1 MKCDVT
7 RCMNL
12 ATSRV
17 LDLAK
22 AARDKKKA
30 DMSKRQPSSKET
42 PRGGLQGQ
50 KPCRSLCLFNTVYVC
65 LSPHDVCTHPGHMCP
80 YRAHLQWIS
89 AAITLLKSPSAKRR
103 VAGSPRTITSPFLG
117 MKNATGYHFYCQPPP
132 SPPLPISL
140 CPFLLHTKSRFCRVK
155 ACKWACLLESPN
167 LVTSRT
173 PGPSFVRDA
182 SAQ

>member
-50 KPCRSLCLFNTVYVC
+50 KPCRSLCLFNTFYVC

-89 AAITLLKSPSAKRR
+89 AAITLLKSPSAKRSEEGCR
-103 VAGSPRTITSPFLG
+103 EPTYDYVTFFGHEKRNWISFLLS
-117 MKNATGYHFYCQPPP
+117 T
-132 SPPLPISL
+132 PPLPPSSYQPL
-140 CPFLLHTKSRFCRVK
+140 PFPPSHE
-155 ACKWACLLESPN
+155 ESILSCEGLPQKMG
-167 LVTSRT
+167 L
-173 PGPSFVRDA
+173 PP
-182 SAQ
+182 